1 MCIIE
6 FSFIHEFYRIN
17 LSQRSD
23 FFYPSGPQ
31 GWNKDRVIKWI
42 DDVCDEYEIDPND
55 VSNLKTLSGRGLM
68 KLKRKDWIGRSPK
81 QGDLLYNL
89 WHELSATSAVM
100 NTGENIKKSPP
111 ISPRKG
117 IFFH

>member
-1 MCIIE
+1 M
-6 FSFIHEFYRIN
+6 
-17 LSQRSD
+17 QRSD
-23 FFYPSGPQ
+23 SFNPSGPQ

-42 DDVCDEYEIDPND
+42 DGICDEYEIDPND

-68 KLKRKDWIGRSPK
+68 KLRREDWIGRSPK

-89 WHELSATSAVM
+89 WQELQQTSAM
-100 NTGENIKKSPP
+100 MKTGENIKKSPP

-117 IFFH
+117 IFIR